1 MKQLLLIIPAAL
13 VLAACTPN
21 QGEPTMAPTQAPT
34 APPAIMGELQIE
46 DTTTGSGQVAATG
59 DTVSVH
65 YTGTLPDG
73 TVFDSSVERGQPFS
87 FTLGEGMVI
96 PGWEQGIEGMMVGG
110 KRTLTIPPHLAYG
123 ERGVPGTIPPQSTLI
138 FDVELIEVNP

>member
-1 MKQLLLIIPAAL
+1 
-13 VLAACTPN
+13 
-21 QGEPTMAPTQAPT
+21 MAPTQAPT
-34 APPAIMGELQIE
+34 NPPAQLGELVID
-46 DTTTGSGQVAATG
+46 DTATGSGQVAVSG
-59 DTVSVH
+59 DTVLVH
-65 YTGTLPDG
+65 YTGKLPDG

-110 KRTLTIPPHLAYG
+110 KRTLTIPPRLAYG